1 MKEKE
6 KEKEV
11 EKDDVS
17 TTASN
22 ENIENKEEKATIQE
36 NENIDK
42 KEEKSSIFGKK
53 GSKETK
59 LKEKIEKL
67 EEEKAEL
74 NDRYLRLFSEFDN
87 FKKRTS
93 REKLELLA
101 TASETVIS
109 YILPVVDDFERAF
122 AAHEKTENSSE
133 IENMIEGFEII
144 YRKLL
149 QVLKQF
155 HVEEIPAKGELFNT
169 DLHEAISHFAV
180 EKEEDKG
187 KIVDVI
193 TKGYKIKDKVIRF
206 SKVIVGN

>member
-6 KEKEV
+6 KDKEV

-36 NENIDK
+36 SENIDK

-169 DLHEAISHFAV
+169 DLHEAIFHFAV

-187 KIVDVI
+187 RIVDVI

>member
-6 KEKEV
+6 KDKEV

-53 GSKETK
+53 GNKETK

>member
-6 KEKEV
+6 KDKEV

-22 ENIENKEEKATIQE
+22 ENIENKEEKATIHE

-53 GSKETK
+53 GNKETK

>member
-1 MKEKE
+1 
-6 KEKEV
+6 
-11 EKDDVS
+11 
-17 TTASN
+17 
-22 ENIENKEEKATIQE
+22 
-36 NENIDK
+36 
-42 KEEKSSIFGKK
+42 
-53 GSKETK
+53 
-59 LKEKIEKL
+59 
-67 EEEKAEL
+67 
-74 NDRYLRLFSEFDN
+74 
-87 FKKRTS
+87 
-93 REKLELLA
+93 
-101 TASETVIS
+101 
-109 YILPVVDDFERAF
+109 
-122 AAHEKTENSSE
+122 E

>member
-6 KEKEV
+6 KDKEV

-22 ENIENKEEKATIQE
+22 ENIENKEEKATIHE

-53 GSKETK
+53 GNKETK

-109 YILPVVDDFERAF
+109 YILPVVD
-122 AAHEKTENSSE
+122 
-133 IENMIEGFEII
+133 
-144 YRKLL
+144 
-149 QVLKQF
+149 
-155 HVEEIPAKGELFNT
+155 
-169 DLHEAISHFAV
+169 
-180 EKEEDKG
+180 
-187 KIVDVI
+187 
-193 TKGYKIKDKVIRF
+193 
-206 SKVIVGN
+206 